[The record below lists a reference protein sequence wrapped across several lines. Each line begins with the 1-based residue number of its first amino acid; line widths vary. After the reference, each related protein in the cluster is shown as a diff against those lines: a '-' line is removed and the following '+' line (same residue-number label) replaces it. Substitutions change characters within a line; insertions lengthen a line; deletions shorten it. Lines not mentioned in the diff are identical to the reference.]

1 MAKTTDNK
9 QIKRD
14 RRTLLGGLRYVYP
27 KWMEGEELYLLV
39 VDVNPEYKRNLC
51 VRDLFYLNEKGY
63 LRFKGNAGIDV
74 QHISVADCV
83 FQLTAKGTEVAD
95 RLVDDPTLEV

>member
-1 MAKTTDNK
+1 MAKTLHNS

-14 RRTLLGGLRYVYP
+14 RRSLLGALRTVYP
-27 KWMEGEELYLLV
+27 GWMEGEELYLLI
-39 VDVNPEYKRNLC
+39 VDVNPEYDRRIC
-51 VRDLFYLNEKGY
+51 VKDLFYLNEKGY

-74 QHISVADCV
+74 HTISVKNCL